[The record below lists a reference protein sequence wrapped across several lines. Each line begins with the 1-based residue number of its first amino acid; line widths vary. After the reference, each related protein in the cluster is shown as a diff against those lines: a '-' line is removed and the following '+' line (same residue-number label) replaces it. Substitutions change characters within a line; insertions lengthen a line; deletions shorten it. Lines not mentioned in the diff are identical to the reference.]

1 MKEKISTLLDDELDI
16 KDSSQT
22 VSEIIKDKR
31 LRERFETYQLIRD
44 SMRNELSDATLSSQ
58 AILDAIDK
66 EPIQIQFDKH
76 KKLSDVITIPNP
88 DWMSWP
94 IAASFIAVLFVGAMI
109 TMNPFQMKS
118 SNAIEIAED
127 IPNEYIEAHQMLAP
141 TNVALYVETQ
151 AK

>member
-16 KDSSQT
+16 KSSSQA

-44 SMRNELSDATLSSQ
+44 SMNNELSDATLSSQ

-66 EPIQIQFDKH
+66 EPIQIQFNKD
-76 KKLSDVITIPNP
+76 KKLSDVIALSSP
-88 DWMSWP
+88 DWMTWP
-94 IAASFIAVLFVGAMI
+94 IAALFIAVLFVGAMI
-109 TMNPFQMKS
+109 TMNPLHMKS
-118 SNAIEIAED
+118 SSTVEIAQD
-127 IPNEYIEAHQMLAP
+127 VPNEYIEAHQMLAP
-141 TNVALYVETQ
+141 TSVAFYVDKE

>member
-1 MKEKISTLLDDELDI
+1 MKEKISILLDDELDM
-16 KDSSQT
+16 KSSSQT

-44 SMRNELSDATLSSQ
+44 TMKNELSDATLSSQ
-58 AILDAIDK
+58 SILDAIDK
-66 EPIQIQFDKH
+66 EPIQIQFNKD
-76 KKLSDVITIPNP
+76 KKLSDVITISNF

-94 IAASFIAVLFVGAMI
+94 VAASFIAVLFVGAMI
-109 TMNPFQMKS
+109 TMNPLRINT
-118 SNAIEIAED
+118 SNAVEIAQD

-151 AK
+151 SK